1 MCARGPPTLHARLQT
16 VIDMFTALLER
27 SFAATLSVL
36 RKKIS
41 MLAIVITPERVA
53 TRDLSCM
60 KGPWNGRNQGVAR
73 RTGPAGSG
81 QKIHG
86 ESGQSA

>member
-1 MCARGPPTLHARLQT
+1 
-16 VIDMFTALLER
+16 MFTALLER

-60 KGPWNGRNQGVAR
+60 KGPWNRRNQGAAR
-73 RTGPAGSG
+73 RTGRRDLARKSMEKAVSQLDPFT
-81 QKIHG
+81 IRTH
-86 ESGQSA
+86 